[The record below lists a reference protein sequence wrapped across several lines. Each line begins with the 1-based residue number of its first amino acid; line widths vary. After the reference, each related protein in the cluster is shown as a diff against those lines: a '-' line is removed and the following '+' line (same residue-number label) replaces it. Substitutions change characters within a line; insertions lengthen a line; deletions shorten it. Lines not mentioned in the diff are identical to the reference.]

1 MDLYNCE
8 TEREKELKEIE
19 LTGLDDYELEKLAD
33 EIYEEFREGALEDE
47 VIVTDALYKIVHE
60 VLRRLATKKAVLNRV
75 IDIGLDID
83 GDKNA

>member
-1 MDLYNCE
+1 MELYNCE

-19 LTGLDDYELEKLAD
+19 LTGLDDYEIEKLAD
-33 EIYEEFREGALEDE
+33 EIYEEFRKGILEDE
-47 VIVTDALYKIVHE
+47 VIVTDALYQIIQA
-60 VLRRLATKKAVLNRV
+60 VLKRLATKKAVLNRV